1 MSDVSLWSWQLIG
14 ALILNG
20 VVQMTAVGAFAARIA
35 GVSTKRIAIS
45 ISLFSLFAFAS
56 RLANLFY
63 APLLGTISDRT
74 GNAVAAAIAA
84 GSAALATP
92 QVLQFEFQLRLIVL
106 AGTVG
111 TLVGAMFLPTFE
123 YLFVR
128 GIASFQRLDS
138 VLRALFRLFDPRVVR
153 AVVASF
159 RLPNPARWSQYKLS
173 SVPTKLLVAYT
184 VVQSVYA
191 IGVVAA
197 VYASVRDPAFAR
209 TATLLSGIVNGIG
222 TLAFTLF
229 VDPTAA
235 GIVDSAVH
243 GKRTLDDVRAMVF
256 WLTVT
261 MVLGTLLSQVLL
273 YPAAT
278 WSSMRPR
285 GSFTDNPEVM
295 VPRFASSPCSSC
307 DPARHGRLR
316 VEHLGLD
323 RADAQSPGRHRPVA
337 RKLGRR
343 LGRLPARPARRSL
356 QRARPGRPRRRS
368 GAHRGAALHRFALR

>member
-1 MSDVSLWSWQLIG
+1 VTVVALWSWQLIG
-14 ALILNG
+14 AMVLNG

-74 GNAVAAAIAA
+74 GNTVAAAIAA
-84 GSAALATP
+84 GSAALAAP
-92 QVLQFEFQLRLIVL
+92 SVQQFEFQLRLIVL
-106 AGTVG
+106 AGTAG
-111 TLVGAMFLPTFE
+111 ALVGAVCLPTFE

-128 GIASFQRLDS
+128 GIGSFQRLDS
-138 VLRALFRLFDPRVVR
+138 VLRALFRLFDPRVMRDVVR
-153 AVVASF
+153 SF
-159 RLPNPARWSQYKLS
+159 RLPQPARWGRYPLAG
-173 SVPTKLLVAYT
+173 VPAKLLVANT

-243 GKRTLDDVRAMVF
+243 GKRTLDDVRSMVF

-273 YPAAT
+273 YPAAVVI
-278 WSSMRPR
+278 
-285 GSFTDNPEVM
+285 D
-295 VPRFASSPCSSC
+295 AA
-307 DPARHGRLR
+307 ARL
-316 VEHLGLD
+316 V
-323 RADAQSPGRHRPVA
+323 HR
-337 RKLGRR
+337 
-343 LGRLPARPARRSL
+343 
-356 QRARPGRPRRRS
+356 
-368 GAHRGAALHRFALR
+368 